1 MPSPEASRRNL
12 AKVERPRWYTESQI
26 IKRLIW
32 RWAML
37 SRKKRQPM
45 TQRAWARTLGV
56 TQQYVSKVERRW
68 VVEGMDTLISAGSR
82 ETLDDLHEAIE
93 RRLRFSLLGN

>member
-1 MPSPEASRRNL
+1 MKRL
-12 AKVERPRWYTESQI
+12 RWYNESQI

-32 RWAML
+32 RWGMPP
-37 SRKKRQPM
+37 RKKRQPM

-82 ETLDDLHEAIE
+82 ETLDDLQEAIE
-93 RRLRFSLLGN
+93 RRRRFSLLGN